1 MSRRSENMFIGLG
14 AIVFVL
20 LVFASWVTHVLVCIK
35 TGAWILLIFGIF
47 VPPIGWI
54 HGFGNWFG
62 LC

>member
-1 MSRRSENMFIGLG
+1 MSHRSEDMFIALG

-35 TGAWILLIFGIF
+35 TSAWILLICGIF